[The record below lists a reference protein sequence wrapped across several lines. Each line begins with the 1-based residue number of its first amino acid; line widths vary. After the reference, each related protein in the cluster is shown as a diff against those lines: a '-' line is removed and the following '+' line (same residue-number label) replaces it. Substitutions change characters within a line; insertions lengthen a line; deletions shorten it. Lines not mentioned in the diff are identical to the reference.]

1 MRTLYVHIG
10 TPKTATTSIQMFC
23 VENQSILN
31 EQGYSYPLLEFTYP
45 HVANRRNGHFLVGWL
60 YKLNGEEDV
69 EKEQELWDEGLAMIH
84 REFEKYDNVILSD
97 ENIWHASNGRKFPF
111 WEKLMQDAKEHD
123 YQVKIVI
130 YIRRQDTLANSWL
143 SQQVKEGW
151 NTNATIKWDSFQ
163 RKTRKVVFNY
173 YLLLEKIAEVTGR
186 ENIIVRIFDRGKFKG
201 KDHTIFS
208 DFLEAIGVDYTDDF
222 KITEEE
228 ANRSLTGNSQE
239 ILRIINTILPDD
251 VRIRVLVRESAQDC
265 ENYKDPQD
273 NFVMFSEEE
282 FNKFMGRYE
291 KWNKALA
298 KDYLDQ
304 DEPLFDMKRKDGERW
319 TPDNRFMYEDIVRF
333 FGGVIIRQQRH
344 IEELERDITTLKES
358 RLEAVEGL
366 ANANIDENVKNI
378 LQALSEQIIGQ
389 QKDIQRALEN
399 SDKID
404 AVRDR
409 SQEVKVQSLTVGNE
423 LIDLRQDHDEL
434 DKTIR
439 KECKAIEKESKERDR
454 ENKAELK
461 SMIRELEQTSLW
473 FRLRRKWRHITG
485 QDKE

>member
-23 VENQSILN
+23 VENQKVLN
-31 EQGYSYPLLEFTYP
+31 KQSYSYPLLDFVYP
-45 HVANRRNGHFLVGWL
+45 HVAHRRNGHFLVGWV
-60 YKLNGEEDV
+60 YKPGGQEDV
-69 EKEQELWDEGLAMIH
+69 EKEQELWEKGFAMIH

-97 ENIWHASNGRKFPF
+97 ENIWHSSNGRKFPF
-111 WEKLMQDAKEHD
+111 WAKLMQDAKEHD
-123 YQVKIVI
+123 YQVKVIV
-130 YIRRQDTLANSWL
+130 YIRRQDGLANSWL

-186 ENIIVRIFDRGKFKG
+186 ENIIVRIFDRKKFKG

-251 VRIRVLVRESAQDC
+251 VGTRVLVRESAQDC

-282 FNKFMGRYE
+282 FNEFMGRYE

-304 DEPLFDMKRKDGERW
+304 DEPLFDMKRKEGERW

-333 FGGVIIRQQRH
+333 FGGVVIRQQRH
-344 IEELERDITTLKES
+344 IENLERDITTLKDS

-366 ANANIDENVKNI
+366 ADVDIDQNVKKI
-378 LQALSEQIIGQ
+378 LQSLSEQIINQ

-399 SDKID
+399 SEKID
-404 AVRDR
+404 AVRDKN
-409 SQEVKVQSLTVGNE
+409 QEVKVRSLTVGNE
-423 LIDLRQDHDEL
+423 LIDLRQDYDAL
-434 DKTIR
+434 QKDS
-439 KECKAIEKESKERDR
+439 KAIRQESKERD
-454 ENKAELK
+454 KELK
-461 SMIRELEQTSLW
+461 AMIRELEQTSLW

-485 QDKE
+485 KDK